1 MSAMLRA
8 RGLSFAHP
16 GQAPL
21 FEGLT
26 LDVRAGALIVLL
38 GPSGCGKSTLL
49 RLLGGLLAP
58 TAGAVE
64 REAGLR
70 VAMVFQEPRLLP
82 WRSVA
87 GNLDFALEAAG
98 LPRADRPARIAA
110 ALDRVGLH
118 GHAEAA
124 PHTLSGGMAQR
135 AALARAL
142 CVEPDV
148 LLLDEPF
155 AALDPQRR
163 EALGAHLRG
172 LLRPSLAMVLVS
184 HDVHEAAA
192 LADRVVVF
200 GGAPAQPQLDRALA
214 PEERGSASVAAALRA
229 ALRAPGREGVSVESR
244 PSGAPLW
251 PPAGQ

>member
-1 MSAMLRA
+1 MSALLRA
-8 RGLSFAHP
+8 QALSFAHP

-21 FEGLT
+21 LEAFDLE
-26 LDVRAGALIVLL
+26 VRAGALLVLL

-49 RLLGGLLAP
+49 RLLGGLVAP

-64 REAGLR
+64 RYPRLR

-98 LPRADRPARIAA
+98 LPRSARPARIEA
-110 ALDRVGLH
+110 ALARVGLQ
-118 GHAEAA
+118 GHAAAA

-142 CVEPDV
+142 CVEPDL

-155 AALDPQRR
+155 AALDPLRR

-172 LLRPSLAMVLVS
+172 LLGPGLGMVLVS

-192 LADRVVVF
+192 LADRVVVL
-200 GGAPAQPQLDRALA
+200 GGAPAQLRLDRALA
-214 PEERGSASVAAALRA
+214 PEERGSPAVVAALRA
-229 ALRAPGREGVSVESR
+229 ALRSA
-244 PSGAPLW
+244 GAGG
-251 PPAGQ
+251 AV